1 MQEQPWI
8 TGSILSYTF
17 YHAAELASSED
28 ACFKYSRKLKRSIFI
43 FSALHPCFSRC
54 LWKLQHGAI
63 SMGRVYWPP
72 LPDPMAG
79 HRAFNEQIQCMVYVL
94 LNIVNSAG
102 ASRASVML
110 YFDAFCSLIYC
121 IFLLFVSR

>member
-63 SMGRVYWPP
+63 SMGPVYWPP